1 MRCNVRTEKKA
12 RKKARKKQEKNRRCK
27 NSESESCVVFILGK
41 KVTGAKEI
49 QSAPPKSRREKE
61 TMLGC
66 KILGIQK
73 IKA

>member
-1 MRCNVRTEKKA
+1 LQA
-12 RKKARKKQEKNRRCK
+12 
-27 NSESESCVVFILGK
+27 SESESCVVFILGK
-41 KVTGAKEI
+41 KTKKLSYGAKEI

-66 KILGIQK
+66 TILGLQK

>member
-1 MRCNVRTEKKA
+1 VQKD
-12 RKKARKKQEKNRRCK
+12 RKKQEKEKSRCK
-27 NSESESCVVFILGK
+27 LRNQKVVFILGK
-41 KVTGAKEI
+41 KLSYGAKEI

-66 KILGIQK
+66 TILGLQK